1 MEHLAYRP
9 LTTLHKRL
17 VALLLFG
24 IIILHTREGAS
35 QPYSLEYLAGAH
47 NKVDECTFNDIE
59 DMVKQVNN
67 KSLEHAQ
74 SVGKNLDTNK
84 NGRND
89 ALEGRFWGNSDALG
103 YYMCSEFSAYLQ
115 CILQELF
122 GCSEDQVKSIADH
135 RHMINKLSTSMFRN
149 PPQGRDGYIW
159 IEPQNFFT
167 NPIRFDALRYGEQLI
182 YSRPRP
188 YREGINRTNYSDL
201 QCTSGPGMRGD
212 GSGASGGGGL
222 FGGGPAGTSQIL
234 TALIT
239 SMMLRMGGAT
249 TATVGP
255 LPATDSI
262 AGNGRGSGSA
272 GASAPDTA
280 LSSDKDPATVVEIT
294 VTPTKT
300 ATPIVTVAPTTSS
313 TKIREET
320 SADVEQKLFPS
331 LEENNGGIPV
341 PEQST
346 GEEQE
351 STVGDDGEGLEQVAR
366 EMEVEADNDDGAPRS
381 SYQF

>member
-1 MEHLAYRP
+1 
-9 LTTLHKRL
+9 L

-35 QPYSLEYLAGAH
+35 QPYSPEYLAGAH
-47 NKVDECTFNDIE
+47 NKVDECKFDDIE
-59 DMVKQVNN
+59 DMVRQVNE
-67 KSLEHAQ
+67 KSLNHAR
-74 SVGKNLDTNK
+74 SVGKDLDSDGD
-84 NGRND
+84 GRND
-89 ALEGRFWGNSDALG
+89 ALQGKYWGNSNALG

-122 GCSEDQVKSIADH
+122 GCSEDQVKSIADN

-149 PPQGRDGYIW
+149 PPQSRNGYVW
-159 IEPQNFFT
+159 FEPQNFFT
-167 NPIRFDALRYGEQLI
+167 DPIRFNALRNGELKVYPKPQ
-182 YSRPRP
+182 PH
-188 YREGINRTNYSDL
+188 REGIHRTNYSDL

-212 GSGASGGGGL
+212 GSGASGSGGL

-239 SMMLRMGGAT
+239 SMMLRMGGTT
-249 TATVGP
+249 TATLGP

-262 AGNGRGSGSA
+262 AGNGRGSGSG

-331 LEENNGGIPV
+331 LEETNGGIPV
-341 PEQST
+341 PEHST

-351 STVGDDGEGLEQVAR
+351 STVGDDGEGSEQVAR